1 MMGRNRRSPAGRR
14 GSSLKARLGIATAVV
29 VGGGAIGA
37 VAVATNSHTSTPA
50 AQAAGYSHSYN
61 WGNYY
66 NSQASYLSSG
76 LSDYTWSQARAF
88 SMFAHLANT
97 KRETDMTRG
106 RSTFA
111 FERGTVVLATS
122 KFAVIRAANGQF
134 NVWFLSGG
142 TKVTNVA
149 SSMTGTT
156 ALTGNSWAA
165 SQAMNGSMTPTTS
178 ILTGSTTAAQQV
190 LAPTAT
196 TVSVNI
202 AGTGITVSVT
212 VTRNTATVQQGTT
225 WWRQN
230 AMTMT
235 HGLQRGQLVFIAGS
249 RSWHKLQAKVVLIEQ
264 NPMMTTTPTTAPT
277 TTPTAGTGSTGTG
290 TVGGTGY
297 NSGGS
302 FNGGT
307 HS

>member
-1 MMGRNRRSPAGRR
+1 MMGRNQRSPAGRR

-50 AQAAGYSHSYN
+50 AQAAGYSHSSS

-66 NSQASYLSSG
+66 NSQANFLSSG
-76 LSDYTWSQARAF
+76 LSDYTWSHARAF

-97 KRETDMTRG
+97 RRETDMWRG
-106 RSTFA
+106 RTMFA

-122 KFAVIRAANGQF
+122 TFAVIRSASGGL

-142 TKVTNVA
+142 TRVTNVA

-165 SQAMNGSMTPTTS
+165 SQAMNGSMTPTAN
-178 ILTGSTTAAQQV
+178 IVAGSTTAAQQA
-190 LAPTAT
+190 LAPTAS
-196 TVSVNI
+196 TVKVNI
-202 AGTGITVSVT
+202 VGTGITVSVT
-212 VTRNTATVQQGTT
+212 VTRNMATVQQGTT
-225 WWRQN
+225 WWHQN
-230 AMTMT
+230 ALTMT
-235 HGLQRGQLVFIAGS
+235 HGLQRGQLVFMAGT
-249 RSWHKLQAKVVLIEQ
+249 RSAYKLQAKVVLIEQ
-264 NPMMTTTPTTAPT
+264 NPMMTTTPATAPT
-277 TTPTAGTGSTGTG
+277 TTPTTGTGTTGTG

>member
-14 GSSLKARLGIATAVV
+14 GSNLKARLGIATAVV

-61 WGNYY
+61 YY
-66 NSQASYLSSG
+66 NSQANYLSSG
-76 LSDYTWSQARAF
+76 LSDYTWSHARAF

-97 KRETDMTRG
+97 KRETDMRRG
-106 RSTFA
+106 WSTFA

-122 KFAVIRAANGQF
+122 KFVVIRAANGQF

-249 RSWHKLQAKVVLIEQ
+249 RTSHKLQAKVVLIEQ

-277 TTPTAGTGSTGTG
+277 TGTGSTGTG

-302 FNGGT
+302 FNGGS